1 MHSEGVPKQHL
12 GVLALGR
19 DTLVLARIKRSM
31 PVIKCEPNETAE
43 NALIRVWVDAGKE
56 EGKDFWW

>member
-19 DTLVLARIKRSM
+19 DTMVLARIKCSM
-31 PVIKCEPNETAE
+31 PVIKCEPSEAAE

-56 EGKDFWW
+56 E